1 MQAKKL
7 GIALVKILVI
17 TSVVGATLFIVTKI
31 VCSIARQSLYHEQR
45 LSLSEAE
52 DVWAKHNIAD
62 YQMRVKFWFQDL
74 EFEEEMWVCELEYQ
88 VANQNVIQILDP
100 QNCETGYDLVS
111 IEEIFDFISEYY
123 LTASFCGNNGC
134 VCDGPIKTL
143 IQYNQEYGYPEL
155 VSPVGLLPEE
165 RWRYTDIMIFSPP
178 FCHLLG
184 TLSTG
189 YQVISFTPI
198 SK

>member
-17 TSVVGATLFIVTKI
+17 TSVVGATLFIAIKI

-45 LSLSEAE
+45 LSLSEAKE
-52 DVWAKHNIAD
+52 VWAKHNISA

-74 EFEEEMWVCELEYQ
+74 DLGREMWVCELEYQ
-88 VANQNVIQILDP
+88 VVSQNVIQILDQ

-123 LTASFCGNNGC
+123 LTPSFCGNNGC
-134 VCDGPIKTL
+134 VCDGPVETL
-143 IQYNQEYGYPEL
+143 IEYNQEYGYPEL
-155 VSPVGLLPEE
+155 VLPVGLLLGE

-178 FCHLLG
+178 ICHLLG

-189 YQVISFTPI
+189 YQVTSFTPI
-198 SK
+198 IQ